1 MIRQKELNND
11 VTCPK
16 SFNTVSSSVWEN
28 LPKGN
33 TMTPQTQCNLGQ
45 RTQQS
50 IVSQQNAATQL
61 NNSVNAMQR
70 MVEQDVASATQ
81 MQPSW
86 ANGMNTLRDTLNEY
100 KRIYEGTSK

>member
-11 VTCPK
+11 ITCPK

-28 LPKGN
+28 LPKDS
-33 TMTPQTQCNLGQ
+33 TMSPQTQCNLGQ

-50 IVSQQNAATQL
+50 IVSQQNAAAQL

-70 MVEQDVASATQ
+70 MVEKDVASASKL
-81 MQPSW
+81 QPSW
-86 ANGMNTLRDTLNEY
+86 ASGMSTLRNTLDEY
-100 KRIYEGTSK
+100 KKTYEGTAN